1 MNGWEEFNVLRDY
14 IKAHARSYKESG
26 DKIVFSC
33 LFHDDATPSASM
45 KIGRSGQ
52 PISYCSVCGKIHS
65 KLKKSAGLWREPHND
80 TYSSFE
86 KFLYFNKVCE
96 YDYVD
101 FSTGVYLFTRFRLR
115 DKKQQ
120 GFPVGRKAGNRVV
133 RGIDGADTSKAVF
146 CNGQLTR
153 LKEAIA
159 KGDLV
164 AYTEGEKDCLGLWKA
179 GFVSFTCG
187 GVRTFKESL
196 LPHLRGGRFVVFG
209 DNDVVGKQDAER
221 ITGLL
226 NTVGS
231 ATMVIPP
238 DVPEHGDVSDFL
250 ESHSR
255 EELEQLIETVV
266 TEKTV
271 AQTVKPK
278 QSLINK
284 LIELKAAER
293 FAANDK
299 GSAELFA
306 AVFKDVSRYNPTQ
319 KDFMFYSGI
328 KWEPDVEG
336 MKARRNAKKLAD
348 ALLTYAVRVSDMD
361 EERRREYLKYAA
373 RLTSYRDRTTMVNDS
388 RDLNFFDNTQ
398 LDADDYLLNCKNC
411 VLDLSGDTP
420 KVMEHDPD
428 LLMSK
433 VCGASYDPAARCD
446 LWERTVAE
454 IMQNDS
460 EKIKYLQKIFGIAL
474 TGDCREEQMYILYG
488 ATSRNGKS
496 TITETALS
504 LLGDYAATITPETLA
519 VKQNKDSRTASPDI
533 AKLAG
538 VRLVVA
544 SEPPKRMLFDT
555 SLIKTLTGRD
565 TVTARFLHQ
574 NEFSFKPK
582 FKLLL
587 NTNYLPSIN
596 DNTVFR
602 SERIRVISF
611 DKHFTEDEQNKCLK
625 SELRKKLAGI
635 LNWAVEGLYL
645 YRKEGLTP
653 PVAIR
658 SATSE
663 YEVDSDKI
671 QRFISECLVRSAK
684 NMAAKAAYDA
694 YSKWCDESGCGT
706 ENKQNFFSELRT
718 RGIFAASGTVDG
730 KTVKNIIRGYELA
743 GEGFAKV
750 DDDSPLPFD

>member
-1 MNGWEEFNVLRDY
+1 MTYDEVLKRFQVKSSYQNRAQCICPSHDDKQASLTITAGQKGILLHCHAGCTLESVLKAAHLRKSDLFYDEQRPRTSWRSYIERREGRAIEAVYQYFYLDSTSAFCKVRLAGKNFICGTLQDSRFRYGLPKPRRELPAAVYGDLKALRQAISEDRPVFYVEGERDVQTMTKRGYAAITAGSVNDWSSEIAQLFMDAITIVLADNDQPGQNLAKQVQADLLGIAKSVKIITPTQDLPHGDISDFFVSHSKEEF
-14 IKAHARSYKESG
+14 E
-26 DKIVFSC
+26 
-33 LFHDDATPSASM
+33 
-45 KIGRSGQ
+45 
-52 PISYCSVCGKIHS
+52 
-65 KLKKSAGLWREPHND
+65 KLLVGA
-80 TYSSFE
+80 
-86 KFLYFNKVCE
+86 V
-96 YDYVD
+96 
-101 FSTGVYLFTRFRLR
+101 TG
-115 DKKQQ
+115 
-120 GFPVGRKAGNRVV
+120 
-133 RGIDGADTSKAVF
+133 
-146 CNGQLTR
+146 
-153 LKEAIA
+153 
-159 KGDLV
+159 
-164 AYTEGEKDCLGLWKA
+164 
-179 GFVSFTCG
+179 
-187 GVRTFKESL
+187 
-196 LPHLRGGRFVVFG
+196 
-209 DNDVVGKQDAER
+209 
-221 ITGLL
+221 
-226 NTVGS
+226 
-231 ATMVIPP
+231 
-238 DVPEHGDVSDFL
+238 
-250 ESHSR
+250 
-255 EELEQLIETVV
+255 
-266 TEKTV
+266 KTV
-271 AQTVKPK
+271 AHTVKPK
-278 QSLINK
+278 QSLVNK
-284 LIELKAAER
+284 LVELKAAER

-306 AVFKDVSRYNPTQ
+306 EVFKDANRYNPTQ
-319 KDFMFYSGI
+319 RDFMFYSGI
-328 KWEPDVEG
+328 KWEPDAEG

-348 ALLTYAVRVSDMD
+348 ALLTYAVRAPDMD
-361 EERRREYLKYAA
+361 EERRKEYLKYAA
-373 RLTSYRDRTTMVNDS
+373 RLTSYRDRTTMVSDS

-398 LDADDYLLNCKNC
+398 LDADDYFLNCKNC

-433 VCGASYDPAARCD
+433 VCGASYDPTAKCD
-446 LWERTVAE
+446 LWIRTVAE

-460 EKIKYLQKIFGIAL
+460 DKIKYLQKIFGVAL
-474 TGDCREEQMYILYG
+474 TGDCREEEMYIFYG

-504 LLGDYAATITPETLA
+504 LLADYSATITPETLA

-596 DNTVFR
+596 DGTVFR
-602 SERIRVISF
+602 SERIRVINF
-611 DKHFTEDEQNKCLK
+611 DKHFAESEQNKCLK
-625 SELRKKLAGI
+625 SELRQELDGI

-653 PVAIR
+653 PMAIR
-658 SATSE
+658 TATSE
-663 YEVDSDKI
+663 YEADSDKI
-671 QRFISECLVRSAK
+671 QRFISECLVKSAK
-684 NMAAKAAYDA
+684 NMAAKTAYDSYA
-694 YSKWCDESGCGT
+694 KWCDESGCGT
-706 ENKQNFFSELRT
+706 ESKQNFFSELRT

-743 GEGFAKV
+743 DEGFAKV